1 MKKNIISVIV
11 FTLCTFFVF
20 SQTKNFKN
28 PNQIVPKEIQKA
40 FPIGM
45 NEADFK
51 KANPN
56 LGVDNSFGF
65 RNVYEIYNFSDD
77 IKEIVFYF
85 NNKGKNELY
94 EYIIQY
100 KSEELRNKAIKKY
113 KAPNKGKEWEWTSKD
128 NLKFKAWIFSNTL
141 VIAVA
146 YPNSE
151 WYNE

>member
-1 MKKNIISVIV
+1 MKKIILLISVFSICTFIV
-11 FTLCTFFVF
+11 FG
-20 SQTKNFKN
+20 QTKNFKN
-28 PNQIVPKEIQKA
+28 PKQIVPKEIQKV

-56 LGVDNSFGF
+56 LEVDNSFDF
-65 RNVYEIYNFSDD
+65 RNVYEIYNFSED

-85 NNKGKNELY
+85 NTKGKNELY

-100 KSEELRNKAIKKY
+100 KNEYLRNKAIKKY

-141 VIAVA
+141 VVAVA
-146 YPNSE
+146 YPNS
-151 WYNE
+151 